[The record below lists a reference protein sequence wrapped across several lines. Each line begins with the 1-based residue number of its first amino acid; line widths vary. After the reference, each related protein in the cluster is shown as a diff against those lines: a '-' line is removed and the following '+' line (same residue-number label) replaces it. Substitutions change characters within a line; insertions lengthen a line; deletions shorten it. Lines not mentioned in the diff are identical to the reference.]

1 MIAEFESLV
10 LNNEL
15 YVLGDFNID
24 LQLKGNCILNKI
36 YKNKDRFEDFSPKIK
51 KYDQF
56 FFNTWFETIDKLSN

>member
-36 YKNKDRFEDFSPKIK
+36 YEIKDRFEDLKEKMQSNN
-51 KYDQF
+51 DQYMV
-56 FFNTWFETIDKLSN
+56 